1 MKQFIVIK
9 HVSASVDPMALLG
22 AALCSPAVKADSKDT
37 QATY

>member
-22 AALCSPAVKADSKDT
+22 AAFCGSTVNADRKDT